1 MRNGK
6 IAKLPPDTR
15 DELNLRMEDGQD
27 GAKLLQWL
35 NSLPEVQQS
44 LKDSFDG
51 LPVNRQNLCE
61 WRKGGYREW
70 QIRRDLES
78 HACRLK
84 QTTRD
89 MEDVLN
95 IPTLPA
101 DLIAALALRYAAVL
115 NTWDGEPDPRLTEKL
130 RLLHSLGR
138 DIALIQKTTER
149 ATKQAADY
157 NQMLEDS
164 TESGVRAAR
173 KKALIS
179 VWAALRSKELAK
191 SFGGG
196 KHAQWLAD
204 YMTAL
209 EFGLPFPN
217 SAPEK
222 PSRRLAGLSP
232 DLSDEASPPAEAPPT
247 EEVSTKEE
255 VPAKAEVPTTAEVS
269 PAEEASPAA
278 EASTRQEVPT
288 KERLPFVAFPSSIAI
303 AKPEAKEEAKP
314 EAKERLRSVVLT
326 KERQTQ
332 SNQKM
337 SFDRKK
343 NES

>member
-1 MRNGK
+1 
-6 IAKLPPDTR
+6 
-15 DELNLRMEDGQD
+15 
-27 GAKLLQWL
+27 
-35 NSLPEVQQS
+35 
-44 LKDSFDG
+44 
-51 LPVNRQNLCE
+51 
-61 WRKGGYREW
+61 
-70 QIRRDLES
+70 
-78 HACRLK
+78 
-84 QTTRD
+84 
-89 MEDVLN
+89 
-95 IPTLPA
+95 
-101 DLIAALALRYAAVL
+101 
-115 NTWDGEPDPRLTEKL
+115 
-130 RLLHSLGR
+130 
-138 DIALIQKTTER
+138 
-149 ATKQAADY
+149 
-157 NQMLEDS
+157 
-164 TESGVRAAR
+164 
-173 KKALIS
+173 
-179 VWAALRSKELAK
+179 
-191 SFGGG
+191 
-196 KHAQWLAD
+196 
-204 YMTAL
+204 MTAL